1 MKLLRG
7 VQNVL
12 QARQEAARVE
22 RAVGAGHDPFPGPA
36 IVPGTARGR
45 LEQWAKSLR
54 NRNAANDRSM
64 VTKHLIPPF
73 GHLPIDQITLPVVMA
88 WIDELADSDL
98 SPQTQRHA
106 LGTLSRFFS
115 WAIERG
121 EAVMNPVKMVP
132 PSKRPV
138 LAINR
143 DQPWLEDEA
152 KVPELV
158 EALGSDVG
166 LMFYLANRSG
176 LRLGEVCG
184 LRLGD
189 LEFLGE
195 GVIRVAHSYGGPLKE
210 DRRGEGKVKWVPAPI
225 DAEEVLKLH
234 LKRRKLNGA
243 KAEDLVFV
251 PAKAPRR
258 PRKSSWPGFRKEHV
272 HEVWDSARKAV
283 GVSMTWYQ
291 ATRHTAVSRALK
303 AGVPLDEVSAAV
315 GHSSPDVTARHY
327 AHFVRTQGVRGGL
340 APADAAEDGA
350 KKDLATDHR
359 LQLASS
365 ESKQAADVHA
375 RDRSSKRRRPHRWG
389 RHAQNLS
396 SLARVDQRLDRVDI
410 VRRV

>member
-1 MKLLRG
+1 MATILKRGTRAAPRFFVKYDAGVTTDGTRVQRMKLLRG

-22 RAVGAGHDPFPGPA
+22 RAVGGGHDPFPGPA

-45 LEQWAKSLR
+45 LEQWAKGLK

-64 VTKHLIPPF
+64 VTRHLIPPF
-73 GHLPIDQITLPVVMA
+73 GHLPIDHITLPVVMA
-88 WIDELADSDL
+88 WLDELAASDL

-152 KVPELV
+152 KVPEFV
-158 EALGSDVG
+158 EALGSEVG

-189 LEFLGE
+189 LEFLGD
-195 GVIRVAHSYGGPLKE
+195 GVLRVAHSYGGPLKE
-210 DRRGEGKVKWVPAPI
+210 DRRGEGKVKWVPSPI

-243 KAEDLVFV
+243 KAEDLVFI

-327 AHFVRTQGVRGGL
+327 AHFVRKAFAAGL
-340 APADAAEDGA
+340 RLPMQPKTVP
-350 KKDLATDHR
+350 KKT
-359 LQLASS
+359 
-365 ESKQAADVHA
+365 
-375 RDRSSKRRRPHRWG
+375 
-389 RHAQNLS
+389 
-396 SLARVDQRLDRVDI
+396 
-410 VRRV
+410 

>member
-1 MKLLRG
+1 MATILKRGTRTAPRFFVKYDAGVTTDGKRVQRMKLLRG

-22 RAVGAGHDPFPGPA
+22 RAVGAGEDPFPGPA
-36 IVPGTARGR
+36 IVPGAARGL
-45 LEQWAKSLR
+45 LERWAKGLT
-54 NRNAANDRSM
+54 NRNASNDRSM
-64 VTKHLIPPF
+64 VTKHLVPPF
-73 GHLPIDQITLPVVMA
+73 GDMPVDHITLPVVMG
-88 WIDELADSDL
+88 WVDELAASDL

-121 EAVMNPVKMVP
+121 QAVMNPVKMVP
-132 PSKRPV
+132 PSKRPA
-138 LAINR
+138 LAIDR

-158 EALGSDVG
+158 EALGPDIG

-189 LEFLGE
+189 LEFLGD

-210 DRRGEGKVKWVPAPI
+210 DKRSEGKVKWVPAPI

-234 LKRRKLNGA
+234 LKRRKLRRA
-243 KAEDLVFV
+243 KGEDLVFI
-251 PAKAPRR
+251 PAKPPRR
-258 PRKSSWPGFRKEHV
+258 PRKSSWAGFRKEHV
-272 HEVWDSARKAV
+272 HEIWDAARKAV

-315 GHSSPDVTARHY
+315 GHSSPEVTGRHY
-327 AHFVRTQGVRGGL
+327 AHFVRKAFAPGL
-340 APADAAEDGA
+340 RLPMQP
-350 KKDLATDHR
+350 KKTPTRA
-359 LQLASS
+359 
-365 ESKQAADVHA
+365 
-375 RDRSSKRRRPHRWG
+375 
-389 RHAQNLS
+389 
-396 SLARVDQRLDRVDI
+396 
-410 VRRV
+410 